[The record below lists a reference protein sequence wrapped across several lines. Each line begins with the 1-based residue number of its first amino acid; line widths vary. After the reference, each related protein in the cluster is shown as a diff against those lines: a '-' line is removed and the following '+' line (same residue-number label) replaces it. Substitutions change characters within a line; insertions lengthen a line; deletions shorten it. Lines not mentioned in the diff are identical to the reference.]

1 MELKYSKGGIP
12 YIEMDEATRIIFA
25 STGIDKKGYKW
36 LVVKAVE
43 ILSGKVGKGKR
54 RYMFTQTTPVNF
66 VTDFKLREFPRG
78 FLAKHPVFTK
88 IKHGLLKKIF
98 KDLCVQDHKD
108 SDVLWFPENQLGELA
123 FRLDK
128 YYNFDDEDE

>member
-12 YIEMDEATRIIFA
+12 FIELDEVTSIIFA
-25 STGIDKKGYKW
+25 SVGPNQKGYKW

-43 ILSGKVGKGKR
+43 VLNGKVGKGRR
-54 RYMFTQTTPVNF
+54 RYMFTRTTNVNF

-78 FLAKHPVFTK
+78 LLGKHPVLTK

-98 KDLCVQDHKD
+98 KQFCIQDHKD
-108 SDVLWFPENQLGELA
+108 PDVLWFPENRLGDLGME
-123 FRLDK
+123 LDK
-128 YYNFDDEDE
+128 YYNDEDDD